1 MQIKKRLNLQAGFS
15 LVELMVAMTIGLF
28 LIAGLVS
35 VFIAST
41 RNYITQQAI
50 VEIQDK
56 GRFGI
61 KKMRE
66 DVQRAG
72 FGMAASVNAVKLVAA
87 AGATVCD
94 NSFEVLEIYYLG
106 KDAAGND
113 ENKFRCY
120 YLEGGELKRNTRA
133 QADPFVAAD
142 SIVIIDG
149 VAQLGFKF
157 VVDVT
162 GDGPDVTA
170 AGEIYQMGADVANWN
185 NVIAVRLEL
194 IVASNTGNVV
204 EQAQTIEN
212 PFNDDPVSEYT
223 ALNLQLHQ
231 AYTALFSIRNRI

>member
-35 VFIAST
+35 VFMAST

-72 FGMAASVNAVKLVAA
+72 FGMDAGDDAVRLVAIG
-87 AGATVCD
+87 GASVCD
-94 NSFEVLEIYYLG
+94 NSFEVLEIYSQDLG
-106 KDAAGND
+106 TDTVS
-113 ENKFRCY
+113 CY
-120 YLEGGELKRNTRA
+120 YLEGVEIKRNTRPVA
-133 QADPFVAAD
+133 NAFVAAD
-142 SIVIIDG
+142 SIVIIDA
-149 VAQLGFKF
+149 VAQLGYKF

-170 AGEIYQMGADVANWN
+170 GEIYQMGADVASWN
-185 NVIAVRLEL
+185 DVIAVRMEL
-194 IVASNTGNVV
+194 IVSSNTQNVV
-204 EQAQTIEN
+204 EQVQTIEN
-212 PFNDDPVSEYT
+212 PFNDDPAAEYT

>member
-1 MQIKKRLNLQAGFS
+1 MIKRQSQQAGFS

-35 VFIAST
+35 VFMAST

-72 FGMAASVNAVKLVAA
+72 FKMDAGDDAVRLVPEL
-87 AGATVCD
+87 GATVCD
-94 NSFEVLEIYYLG
+94 NSFDVLEIYSQDSG
-106 KDAAGND
+106 TDTV
-113 ENKFRCY
+113 RCY
-120 YLEGGELKRNTRA
+120 YLEGGELKRNTRP
-133 QADPFVAAD
+133 QGDPYVAAD
-142 SIVIIDG
+142 SVVIIDG

-162 GDGPDVTA
+162 GDGPDVN
-170 AGEIYQMGADVANWN
+170 AGEIYQAGADVASWSD
-185 NVIAVRLEL
+185 VIAVRLEL
-194 IVASNTGNVV
+194 IVASNTQNVV
-204 EQAQTIEN
+204 EEVQIIEN
-212 PFNDDPVSEYT
+212 PFNDAPADDYT
-223 ALNLQLHQ
+223 AGNLQLHQ

>member
-1 MQIKKRLNLQAGFS
+1 MIKRQSQQAGFS

-35 VFIAST
+35 VFMAST

-72 FGMAASVNAVKLVAA
+72 FKMDAGDDAVRLVPEL
-87 AGATVCD
+87 GATVCD
-94 NSFEVLEIYYLG
+94 NSFDVLEIYSQDSG
-106 KDAAGND
+106 TDTV
-113 ENKFRCY
+113 RCY
-120 YLEGGELKRNTRA
+120 YLEGGELKRNTRP
-133 QADPFVAAD
+133 QGDPYVAAD
-142 SIVIIDG
+142 SVVIIDG

>member
-1 MQIKKRLNLQAGFS
+1 MIKRQSQQAGFS

-35 VFIAST
+35 VFMAST

-72 FGMAASVNAVKLVAA
+72 FKMDAGDDAVRLVAA
-87 AGATVCD
+87 AGASVCD
-94 NSFEVLEIYYLG
+94 NSFEVLEIYSE
-106 KDAAGND
+106 DSD
-113 ENKFRCY
+113 VDTVRCY
-120 YLEGGELKRNTRA
+120 YLEEGELKRNTRPVA
-133 QADPFVAAD
+133 NAFVAAN

-149 VAQLGFKF
+149 VVQLGFKF
-157 VVDVT
+157 VVDVA

-170 AGEIYQMGADVANWN
+170 GEIYQAGADVASWSD
-185 NVIAVRLEL
+185 VIAVRMEL
-194 IVASNTGNVV
+194 IVASNTQNVV
-204 EQAQTIEN
+204 EEVQTIEN
-212 PFNDDPVSEYT
+212 PFNDAPAVDYT

-231 AYTALFSIRNRI
+231 AYTAVFSIRNRI